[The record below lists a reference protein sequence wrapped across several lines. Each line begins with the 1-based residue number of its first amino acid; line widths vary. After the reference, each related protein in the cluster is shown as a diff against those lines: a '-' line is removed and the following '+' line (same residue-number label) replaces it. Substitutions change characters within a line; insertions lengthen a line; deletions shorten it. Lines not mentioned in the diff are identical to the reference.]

1 MIYWLTPMKNQLQMM
16 KTKVAIFINPLMKHG
31 TTPVP
36 LTDLSEALDYISARF
51 EIINIDIHLSE
62 QHRPS
67 EFYFDFLSGLCK
79 SVTNKICVDNYMGTK
94 KPNVFRVDSFDTLKI
109 IINNTPEYIIS
120 YNNSQRNFSDIKTF
134 LFELSKY

>member
-1 MIYWLTPMKNQLQMM
+1 MKNKLQMM

-79 SVTNKICVDNYMGTK
+79 SATNKICVDNYMGAK
-94 KPNVFRVDSFDTLKI
+94 KPNVFRVDSFDTLKL

-120 YNNSQRNFSDIKTF
+120 YNNSQQNFSDIKTF
-134 LFELSKY
+134 LLELSKY